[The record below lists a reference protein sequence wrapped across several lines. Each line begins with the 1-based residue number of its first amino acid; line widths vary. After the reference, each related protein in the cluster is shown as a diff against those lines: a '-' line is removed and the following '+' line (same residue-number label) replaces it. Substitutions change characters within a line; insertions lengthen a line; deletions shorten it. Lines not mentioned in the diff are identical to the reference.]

1 MAKALQGVMAALLT
15 PFDHQQQL
23 DSESL
28 RRLVRFNIGQ
38 GIDGLYVGGSTGEA
52 FVQSLAEREQV
63 LEIVA
68 EEAKGKIHVDRPC
81 RDSKHRRKPAA
92 CQRRKALRF

>member
-38 GIDGLYVGGSTGEA
+38 GIDGLYVGGFHRGSIRTE
-52 FVQSLAEREQV
+52 
-63 LEIVA
+63 
-68 EEAKGKIHVDRPC
+68 PC
-81 RDSKHRRKPAA
+81 
-92 CQRRKALRF
+92 

>member
-38 GIDGLYVGGSTGEA
+38 GYRRAVRWRFHRGSIRTE
-52 FVQSLAEREQV
+52 
-63 LEIVA
+63 
-68 EEAKGKIHVDRPC
+68 PC
-81 RDSKHRRKPAA
+81 
-92 CQRRKALRF
+92 

>member
-28 RRLVRFNIGQ
+28 RRLVRFNIGE
-38 GIDGLYVGGSTGEA
+38 VSTGCT
-52 FVQSLAEREQV
+52 LAVPPGKHSYRALLKESRCWRLSPKRRRE
-63 LEIVA
+63 
-68 EEAKGKIHVDRPC
+68 KSR
-81 RDSKHRRKPAA
+81 
-92 CQRRKALRF
+92 

>member
-28 RRLVRFNIGQ
+28 RRLVRF
-38 GIDGLYVGGSTGEA
+38 
-52 FVQSLAEREQV
+52 
-63 LEIVA
+63 
-68 EEAKGKIHVDRPC
+68 
-81 RDSKHRRKPAA
+81 
-92 CQRRKALRF
+92 

>member
-28 RRLVRFNIGQ
+28 RRLVRFNIGE
-38 GIDGLYVGGSTGEA
+38 VSTGCT
-52 FVQSLAEREQV
+52 LAVPPGSIRTE
-63 LEIVA
+63 
-68 EEAKGKIHVDRPC
+68 PC
-81 RDSKHRRKPAA
+81 
-92 CQRRKALRF
+92 

>member
-28 RRLVRFNIGQ
+28 RRLVRLTSGR
-38 GIDGLYVGGSTGEA
+38 VSTGCT
-52 FVQSLAEREQV
+52 LAVPPGKHSYRALLKREQV

-68 EEAKGKIHVDRPC
+68 EEAKEKSR
-81 RDSKHRRKPAA
+81 
-92 CQRRKALRF
+92 

>member
-52 FVQSLAEREQV
+52 FVQSLAEKRAGTGDCRRRGE
-63 LEIVA
+63 
-68 EEAKGKIHVDRPC
+68 GKNHVDRPC

>member
-28 RRLVRFNIGQ
+28 RRLVRFNMGQ
-38 GIDGLYVGGSTGEA
+38 GIDGLYVGGPPGKHSYKAWQKESRCWRLSPKR
-52 FVQSLAEREQV
+52 QR
-63 LEIVA
+63 
-68 EEAKGKIHVDRPC
+68 AKSH
-81 RDSKHRRKPAA
+81 
-92 CQRRKALRF
+92 

>member
-68 EEAKGKIHVDRPC
+68 EEAKENHVDRPC
-81 RDSKHRRKPAA
+81 RDGKHRRKPAT
-92 CQRRKALRF
+92 CQRCKALRF

>member
-38 GIDGLYVGGSTGEA
+38 GIDGLYVEVPPGKHLYRALLKESRYWRL
-52 FVQSLAEREQV
+52 SPKRRRE
-63 LEIVA
+63 
-68 EEAKGKIHVDRPC
+68 KSR
-81 RDSKHRRKPAA
+81 
-92 CQRRKALRF
+92 

>member
-38 GIDGLYVGGSTGEA
+38 GIDGLYVGGSTGKHSYRALLKE
-52 FVQSLAEREQV
+52 SRYWRLSPKRRREN
-63 LEIVA
+63 
-68 EEAKGKIHVDRPC
+68 HVDRPC
-81 RDSKHRRKPAA
+81 RDGKHRRKPAA

>member
-52 FVQSLAEREQV
+52 FVQSLLKESRYWRLSPKRRRE
-63 LEIVA
+63 
-68 EEAKGKIHVDRPC
+68 KSR
-81 RDSKHRRKPAA
+81 
-92 CQRRKALRF
+92 

>member
-23 DSESL
+23 DSNL

-38 GIDGLYVGGSTGEA
+38 GIDGLRWRFHREA
-52 FVQSLAEREQV
+52 FVQ
-63 LEIVA
+63 
-68 EEAKGKIHVDRPC
+68 RPC
-81 RDSKHRRKPAA
+81 
-92 CQRRKALRF
+92 

>member
-1 MAKALQGVMAALLT
+1 MAKAWQAVMGALLT
-15 PFDHQQQL
+15 PFAHQQQL

-38 GIDGLYVGGSTGEA
+38 GSDGLYVGGSTGEA
-52 FVQSLAEREQV
+52 FVQRLSQREQV

-68 EEAKGKIHVDRPC
+68 EQPTGEITLHAHVGKVSTQESTRLA
-81 RDSKHRRKPAA
+81 PA
-92 CQRRKALRF
+92 RTRSG

>member
-28 RRLVRFNIGQ
+28 RRLVRFNISS
-38 GIDGLYVGGSTGEA
+38 IDGLYVGGSTGEA
-52 FVQSLAEREQV
+52 FSAWYFR
-63 LEIVA
+63 
-68 EEAKGKIHVDRPC
+68 
-81 RDSKHRRKPAA
+81 
-92 CQRRKALRF
+92 